1 MKTQSFKPWGT
12 GSISY
17 WLTLLVAA
25 GIIFIGARFLVAPYI
40 AAAGYGI
47 PLDHKQPSGYAYA
60 KGIRDIYSGI
70 IILVFLALRK
80 ARVTA
85 ILLSI
90 AAVIPATDFCIIL
103 SGNGPGD
110 IVHLLIH
117 GCTTIYMIIV
127 SYMLFK
133 VKLSD

>member
-1 MKTQSFKPWGT
+1 MKTQSFKTWGT
-12 GSISY
+12 NSISY
-17 WLTLLVAA
+17 WLSLLVAV
-25 GIIFIGARFLVAPYI
+25 GIIFIGARFLLAPYI
-40 AAAGYGI
+40 AAADYGI
-47 PLDHKQPSGYAYA
+47 PLDHESISGYAYA

-70 IILVFLALRK
+70 IILVFLILRK
-80 ARVTA
+80 ARVTT
-85 ILLSI
+85 ILFSI
-90 AAVIPATDFCIIL
+90 ATIIPATDFCIIL

-133 VKLSD
+133 VKSSD